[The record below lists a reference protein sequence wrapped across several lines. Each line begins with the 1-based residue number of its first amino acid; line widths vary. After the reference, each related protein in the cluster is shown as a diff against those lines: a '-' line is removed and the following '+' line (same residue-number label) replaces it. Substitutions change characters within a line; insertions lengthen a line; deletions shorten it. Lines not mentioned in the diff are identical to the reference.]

1 MKKRE
6 CKTKEVELL
15 EKEIRDLKF
24 SLDIAESALDH
35 LLQSKFIRSFRMM
48 NGNGGFVRPIDEAD
62 RIAYGNDTSL
72 SDGGVFELQK
82 KLKESNSDE
91 DLHII
96 YNHKVIIIRFDR
108 IQTIEYKESLTA
120 LFKDQG
126 IVCIILDRCEI
137 DYTC

>member
-62 RIAYGNDTSL
+62 RIAYGNNVSP
-72 SDGGVFELQK
+72 SDGGIFELQE
-82 KLKESNSDE
+82 KLKESNSGE

-96 YNHKVIIIRFDR
+96 NNHKVIIIRFDR

-137 DYTC
+137 DYIC

>member
-62 RIAYGNDTSL
+62 RIAYGNDTPP

-82 KLKESNSDE
+82 KLKESNSGE

-96 YNHKVIIIRFDR
+96 NNHKVIIIRFDR

-137 DYTC
+137 DYIC

>member
-15 EKEIRDLKF
+15 EKEIMDLKF

-62 RIAYGNDTSL
+62 RIAYGNDTPP
-72 SDGGVFELQK
+72 SDGGVFELQAK
-82 KLKESNSDE
+82 AREVINSNDSV
-91 DLHII
+91 I
-96 YNHKVIIIRFDR
+96 YNPKTIIIKSDRLLAKAIMEDIEKQFDG
-108 IQTIEYKESLTA
+108 T
-120 LFKDQG
+120 G
-126 IVCIILDRCEI
+126 IKCIFICGTNGV
-137 DYTC
+137 DYIC